1 MRVLQVIAGAEHGG
15 AELFFGELIL
25 AIKNYQKAPISI
37 TQKAVMRPYLSRL
50 EQLERGGVDVTAL
63 QFGSWLDWRSRYVM
77 REEVKNFRP
86 HIVQTWMNRATK
98 FTPPP
103 TVRQPYVHIGWLGG
117 YHDMKYYQ
125 TCDHIVALT
134 GDMKRHALDA
144 GWTSDRVHVIPPFAM
159 LKPNAAVTRAQFDTP
174 DDAKVILST
183 ARLHVRK
190 AQDIL
195 LKSMVDV
202 PNAYLWVAGE
212 GDLRKPLTALAEEL
226 KIADRVRFLG
236 WRTDHQALLRAADLF
251 VLPSRYEPFG
261 IVILEAWSQGCPVIA
276 ASSQGPKSIITHD
289 HDGLLVP
296 VDNVGE
302 LADAL
307 RNVLSD
313 EALRKKL
320 VQNAHR
326 TYQSTYSQESVVRRY
341 FDLYENVAMMGSYAK
356 AA

>member
-1 MRVLQVIAGAEHGG
+1 MVPL
-15 AELFFGELIL
+15 L
-25 AIKNYQKAPISI
+25 
-37 TQKAVMRPYLSRL
+37 
-50 EQLERGGVDVTAL
+50 VT
-63 QFGSWLDWRSRYVM
+63 
-77 REEVKNFRP
+77 
-86 HIVQTWMNRATK
+86 
-98 FTPPP
+98 
-103 TVRQPYVHIGWLGG
+103 
-117 YHDMKYYQ
+117 
-125 TCDHIVALT
+125 
-134 GDMKRHALDA
+134 
-144 GWTSDRVHVIPPFAM
+144 PFS
-159 LKPNAAVTRAQFDTP
+159 F
-174 DDAKVILST
+174 
-183 ARLHVRK
+183 
-190 AQDIL
+190 
-195 LKSMVDV
+195 
-202 PNAYLWVAGE
+202 
-212 GDLRKPLTALAEEL
+212 LRKPLTALAEEL